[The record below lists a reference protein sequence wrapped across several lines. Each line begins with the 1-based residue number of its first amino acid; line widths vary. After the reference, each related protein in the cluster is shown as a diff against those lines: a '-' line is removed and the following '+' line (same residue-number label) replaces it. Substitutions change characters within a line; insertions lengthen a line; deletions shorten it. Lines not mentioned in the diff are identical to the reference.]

1 MSTVKDK
8 KTALLAKLAKQ
19 KAKQKDQIFTIPL
32 IKLTAKGKQQMAQ
45 KTSIPNTKTLDV
57 RIKNDDKMR
66 NFMTEL
72 SGLGDSDFDILPTS
86 NTIISNTIIS
96 NGYKLFTYS
105 FKKDSIDDQT
115 TDQQQS
121 SGGETA
127 WIDTP
132 VFQKKIW
139 VLKSYGLEK
148 NAEWGRKIFTENVEQ
163 IALSDDILNDIIG
176 TYLNG
181 SIPYYQF
188 IANWK
193 LQRGS
198 DKVTKKDIEKQLID
212 IDIVNAQTT
221 ENTRLAVTE
230 EEEITIN
237 DLKERLSG
245 YENALSELNN
255 TVDTKTKILLEKNH
269 DELVDLVKPII
280 GKKTKEQLVDT
291 ILNTEYSDIDIDT
304 EQDSANLKK
313 HRENKKEELGK
324 MSNRKLVAYVIS
336 NKTSQKLVELLLYDE
351 FFNSI
356 KNVKLKIL
364 KLGLKIKNLGL
375 GKYIPRQPN
384 VKRLKYTELQY
395 RDYIIINIR
404 RLELKN
410 KSYEELALIASS
422 IGAVKS
428 KKSLK
433 LINNILSVEFS
444 GYNISDK
451 IPTVTSNEM
460 KSVLI
465 TLDEDQIHSIA
476 SSKGIRHPE
485 KSGKYYNIDAIIRK
499 EFPAKK
505 DAPTKQLVVGDKVRN
520 WDYHKRQTELEA
532 MNTNDLKTIA
542 LMINLDLGKSI
553 KNEQLIKGI
562 LEHEKYI
569 AKLIPKE
576 DLEKEII
583 IKKITEITGV
593 PESRYKKLSLEKLE
607 QKIKVLRDESK
618 EYLVEMEKERLY
630 NKLSQ
635 IVNIKE
641 PKYLKAQSWSLKKLR
656 KKLEQ
661 AAGSDWED
669 YKPLI
674 EDYSFVKCMKKFN
687 TFEWIKGK
695 VTGVWLRDNDEEEN
709 EYIFK
714 NISIEEDGLI
724 WYQANKKFFALQCNS
739 YKKDR
744 VQNGDILTSYTQTGK
759 KVKFMV
765 GYTITGYQYED
776 GKHKTRT
783 HMVETKEGKKVQ
795 RTFIIQDEA
804 LFNKEKEFTRSV
816 NQSDM
821 SRVKDLLNSSV
832 TESTADGVMKSI
844 STSLME
850 IAPMKSDYGIITLN
864 SRGIKTVNYN
874 TPYMQIL
881 MATLRDTSEQTNNE
895 LFTKAA
901 SLLVFLNIPESKTFR
916 NNIENE
922 YYLPDIL
929 ATLSS
934 AEKFP
939 EAFQDPNAS
948 GKFLDELTANIN
960 NKIFKMVRGFAD
972 YHIQDPTN
980 IKRTDYSFTDFSRSI
995 KTSKRLNACSNK
1007 DRVKGVSEEEIV
1019 YYNENGTIYCFTV
1032 NELYNQLL
1040 IEGNL
1045 NNPETGKP
1053 FDIAFV
1059 KRFDELYNKKLS
1071 EDGLLTGYFQKKY
1084 GFDMEELIKN
1094 KEKKD
1099 TIKSY
1104 QNIIGKNLWDII
1116 GKDLAELE
1124 DQLSNENPNDGDEID
1139 ENREEEKRD
1148 VDVKKGVREKREI
1161 EEKDACVYCKNHLSD
1176 DSIKSIILHGDQSR
1190 IVKFCSFKCFE
1201 NKNDWDKFKI
1211 KKVKKAVDK
1220 KEDEEKA
1227 VDSFSFNKGKKKKAS
1242 TKKKKTWTELTDYQK
1257 KHRKKLFNKLIN
1269 EESKAYYNFP
1279 LMSKT
1284 KLRELAA
1291 TKNINIPMR
1300 LNRDDTAFLLYKKL
1314 YPRSTMTK
1322 L

>member
-19 KAKQKDQIFTIPL
+19 KAKQKEQIFTIPV
-32 IKLTAKGKQQMAQ
+32 IKLTAKGKQQMIQ

-57 RIKNDDKMR
+57 RVKNDDKMR

-72 SGLGDSDFDILPTS
+72 SGLGDSDFDIIPTITSNTITS
-86 NTIISNTIIS
+86 NTIISNA
-96 NGYKLFTYS
+96 YKLFTYS
-105 FKKDSIDDQT
+105 FKKDSIDDPT
-115 TDQQQS
+115 TNVDQQKS
-121 SGGETA
+121 SEKE

-132 VFQKKIW
+132 IFLKKIW

-163 IALSDDILNDIIG
+163 IALSDDILNDIIS

-181 SIPYYQF
+181 SIPYYKF

-193 LQRGS
+193 IQRGS
-198 DKVTKKDIEKQLID
+198 DKVTKEDIEKQLID

-221 ENTRLAVTE
+221 ENTRLALTD
-230 EEEITIN
+230 EEEIKIN

-255 TVDTKTKILLEKNH
+255 TVDTKTKILLEKHH
-269 DELVDLVKPII
+269 DELVELVKPVI
-280 GKKTKEQLVDT
+280 GKKTKDQLVDT

-304 EQDSANLKK
+304 EQDTANLKK
-313 HRENKKEELGK
+313 HRENKKTELDE
-324 MSNRKLVAYVIS
+324 MSHRKLVVYVIS

-356 KNVKLKIL
+356 KNLKFKIL

-384 VKRLKYTELQY
+384 VKRLKYNELQY

-404 RLELKN
+404 RLELKK
-410 KSYEELALIASS
+410 KSYEELELIASS

-433 LINNILSVEFS
+433 LINNILSVEFPV
-444 GYNISDK
+444 YNISDK

-476 SSKGIRHPE
+476 SSNGIRHPE

-499 EFPAKK
+499 EFPTKK
-505 DAPTKQLVVGDKVRN
+505 DALTKHLIVGDKVRN
-520 WDYHKRQTELEA
+520 WDYHKRQTELEG

-553 KNEQLIKGI
+553 KNEQLIEGI

-576 DLEKEII
+576 EHDKQII

-593 PESRYKKLSLEKLE
+593 PESRYTKLSLEELE

-695 VTGVWLRDNDEEEN
+695 VTGVWLQDNEEEEN

-744 VQNGDILTSYTQTGK
+744 VQNGDVLTSYTQTGK

-765 GYTITGYQYED
+765 GYTIVGYQYED

-783 HMVETKEGKKVQ
+783 HMVDTKEGKKVQ

-804 LFNKEKEFTRSV
+804 LFNKEKEFTRLV

-821 SRVKDLLNSSV
+821 SRVQDILNSSV
-832 TESTADGVMKSI
+832 TETTADGVMKSL

-864 SRGIKTVNYN
+864 SRGVKTVNYN

-881 MATLRDTSEQTNNE
+881 MSTLRDAYEQTNKE

-916 NNIENE
+916 NNIANE

-1007 DRVKGVSEEEIV
+1007 DRVKGASEEEII

-1045 NNPETGKP
+1045 DNPETGKP
-1053 FDIAFV
+1053 FDISFV
-1059 KRFDELYNKKLS
+1059 KRFGELYNKKLS

-1124 DQLSNENPNDGDEID
+1124 DQLSNENPGDGDEID
-1139 ENREEEKRD
+1139 ENRDEEKRD
-1148 VDVKKGVREKREI
+1148 EDVKKGVRETIEI
-1161 EEKDACVYCKNHLSD
+1161 DEKDACVYCKNHLSD

-1201 NKNDWDKFKI
+1201 NKNDWDKFK
-1211 KKVKKAVDK
+1211 KVKKAVDG
-1220 KEDEEKA
+1220 
-1227 VDSFSFNKGKKKKAS
+1227 FSFTKGKKKKAS
-1242 TKKKKTWTELTDYQK
+1242 TKKKKNWTELTDEQK

-1269 EESKAYYNFP
+1269 EESK
-1279 LMSKT
+1279 S
-1284 KLRELAA
+1284 
-1291 TKNINIPMR
+1291 
-1300 LNRDDTAFLLYKKL
+1300 LL
-1314 YPRSTMTK
+1314 
-1322 L
+1322 